1 MYNIEG
7 TSISVTRGDTLPL
20 KCSLEGRTVSPN
32 TIATMTV
39 KPSANSQ
46 DILYERSVTVVDNAF
61 VMPFYP
67 ADTRDWP
74 VKTYYWDIRLLD
86 LDTNVY
92 TPMEYGDFTL
102 LQNIGNGTEAP
113 APVDDNDTIVTSG
126 DALTDE
132 ETAVILNG

>member
-20 KCSLEGRTVSPN
+20 KCRLEGRTVSPN

-39 KPSANSQ
+39 KPSASSQ

-67 ADTRDWP
+67 ADTRDWA
-74 VKTYYWDIRLLD
+74 VKTYYWDIRLID
-86 LDTNVY
+86 MDENVY

-102 LQNIGNGTEAP
+102 LQNIGNG
-113 APVDDNDTIVTSG
+113 V
-126 DALTDE
+126 
-132 ETAVILNG
+132 